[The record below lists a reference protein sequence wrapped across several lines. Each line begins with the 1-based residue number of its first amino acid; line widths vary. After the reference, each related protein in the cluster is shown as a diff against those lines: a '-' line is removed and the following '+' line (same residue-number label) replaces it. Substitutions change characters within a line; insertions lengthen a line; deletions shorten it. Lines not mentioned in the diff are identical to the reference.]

1 MQTPGADSPGPTLT
15 ELLAEGSPVMDLAA
29 HFEKASHELYLVGGP
44 VRDAWLGRPH
54 ADLDFATDATPDE
67 TMAVVKP
74 LAQRL
79 WLQGKEFGT
88 VGADVGGLS
97 VEITTFRTETYQP
110 SSRHPDVTFAADIET
125 DLSRRDFTVNAM
137 AIQLPGM
144 KAIDPF
150 GGRADLEAKLLRT
163 PVDPDDS
170 FSDDPL
176 RMLRAFRFAS
186 QLDFH
191 VAPEVL
197 DSIVRLRDHIGT
209 VSAERIRDEL
219 SKLLTGA
226 APGRALEMA
235 DRTGLTDLFLPELG
249 SLKLEQDP
257 VHRHKDV
264 FRHTLAVIERT
275 PPMLVL
281 RLAALL
287 HDIGKPKTREIGP
300 GGVSF
305 HHHEVVGAKMAEKRL
320 RELRFPNEIVEQV
333 RTVIFLHHRFHTFR
347 LGWTD
352 SAVRRYVRD
361 AGPLLGTLNALVRA
375 DCTTRDSAKAKR
387 LAARMDELEEWI
399 ADLAAREEL
408 ERIRPDLDGVQVMSY
423 LGVPGGPVVG
433 KALGHLLE
441 IRLEEGPLDQEEAY
455 ARLDAWARSEG
466 IDPAGKKVPPR
477 EKKKDVPPTEDS

>member
-1 MQTPGADSPGPTLT
+1 MASEVPNLS

-29 HFEKASHELYLVGGP
+29 HFEKAGHQLYLVGGP

-54 ADLDFATDATPDE
+54 ADLDFATDATPE
-67 TMAVVKP
+67 QTIAIVKP
-74 LAQRL
+74 LAENL
-79 WLQGKEFGT
+79 WLQGREFGT
-88 VGADVGGLS
+88 VGCEVGGLRT
-97 VEITTFRTETYQP
+97 EITTFRTETYQP

-144 KAIDPF
+144 NAVDPF
-150 GGRADLEAKLLRT
+150 GGRDDLAKKLLRT

-186 QLDFH
+186 QLDFQI
-191 VAPEVL
+191 APEVL
-197 DSIVRLRDHIGT
+197 DSIERLREELRT

-219 SKLLTGA
+219 SKLLVGA
-226 APGRALEMA
+226 APGKALDLA
-235 DRTGLTDLFLPELG
+235 DRTGLTDLFLPELS

-264 FRHTLAVIERT
+264 FRHTLAVVERT
-275 PPMLVL
+275 PPVLVL

-287 HDIGKPKTREIGP
+287 HDVGKPKTRRIGP
-300 GGVSF
+300 EGVSF
-305 HHHEVVGAKMAEKRL
+305 HHHEVVGAKMAEERL

-333 RTVIFLHHRFHTFR
+333 RMVIFLHHRFHTYR

-361 AGPLLGTLNALVRA
+361 AGPLLGTLNSLVRA
-375 DCTTRDSAKAKR
+375 DCTTRDAAKAKR
-387 LAARMDELEEWI
+387 LAARMDELEERI
-399 ADLAAREEL
+399 AELAAREEL
-408 ERIRPDLDGVQVMSY
+408 EKIRPDLDGFQVMKY

-433 KALGHLLE
+433 EALAHLLE
-441 IRLEEGPLDQEEAY
+441 IRLDEGPLSQDEAFM
-455 ARLDAWARSEG
+455 RLDEWARTKGLE
-466 IDPAGKKVPPR
+466 PERAKLPPR
-477 EKKKDVPPTEDS
+477 EKKPKE